1 MTSYRLIGG
10 VCIALALAGCG
21 AGSQDASMPAAAAPR
36 LLSGGVRQGAGPD
49 VSNAFAGNLS
59 QYTISNANLTVTDN
73 ISGVVTPVPAN
84 ALLRFADTTV
94 SLDID
99 GIPGQAYR
107 LYQAAFNRK
116 PDLPGLGAQI
126 NGMNAGLSLAQI
138 SQNFIDS
145 KEFSDTYGS
154 LNDVNFVTLLYAN
167 VLKRAPDA
175 AGLAFHVG
183 NLEGTNPGGRVLTRA
198 VVLFG
203 FSESQENKD
212 LVLPAIRNGIEF
224 VPFGTSAPSNPAT
237 DFTNTY
243 SGTFRGTDSG
253 SLVLTVT
260 SSGALVGTMHSTA
273 VNADMTGV
281 SGIAPGGRFTI
292 TLSGGGR
299 SVDLSGSFNL
309 ASGLATGFWNVTGGG
324 DGGVFNA
331 SKPVTP
337 PPPTGP
343 TFSTIQAIIQ
353 QRCVPCHSA
362 HPTIAGFNPAP
373 LGIMFDTEAQI
384 RGSVSDINTYAV
396 RSHIMPYANMTSMTD
411 AERSTIGAWIAAGT
425 P

>member
-1 MTSYRLIGG
+1 MTTYRFIASTCGACL
-10 VCIALALAGCG
+10 ALALAGCG
-21 AGSQDASMPAAAAPR
+21 AGSQDSAMPAAAAPR
-36 LLSGGVRQGAGPD
+36 LLMGGIRQGAGPD
-49 VSNAFAGNLS
+49 ASNTFSGNLS

-73 ISGVVTPVPAN
+73 VSGTVTAVPAN

-126 NGMNAGLSLAQI
+126 NGMNVGLSLAQI

-145 KEFSDTYGS
+145 QEFANTYGA

-243 SGTFRGTDSG
+243 TGTFRGTDSG

-260 SSGALVGTMHSTA
+260 SSGALTGTLHSTA
-273 VNADMTGV
+273 VNADLTGV
-281 SGIAPGGRFTI
+281 AGIAPGGRFTI
-292 TLSGGGR
+292 TLSGSGH

-309 ASGLATGFWNVTGGG
+309 ANGLATGFWNTTGAS

-331 SKPVTP
+331 SKPVQP
-337 PPPTGP
+337 SGP

-396 RSHIMPYANMTSMTD
+396 RSHTMPYANMTGMTD
-411 AERSTIGAWIAAGT
+411 DERATIGAWIAAGT